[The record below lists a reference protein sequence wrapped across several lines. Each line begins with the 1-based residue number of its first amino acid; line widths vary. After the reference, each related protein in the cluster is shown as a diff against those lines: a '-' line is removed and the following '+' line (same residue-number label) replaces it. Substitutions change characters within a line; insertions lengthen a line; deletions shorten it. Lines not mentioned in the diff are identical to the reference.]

1 MQEKS
6 QTAIYQR
13 FTQIANFYNISLRK
27 LSEVLELKSPQVFY
41 DMKAGKVQG
50 VSRTLLESI
59 KDKLPD
65 VNDVWLLTGEG
76 EMMRESPQN
85 HQVIGNNSGIANN
98 GNGVVIHPKEESSD
112 IVKRMQD
119 QIEELLSQNRT
130 LLNIV
135 DRLTSK

>member
-1 MQEKS
+1 
-6 QTAIYQR
+6 
-13 FTQIANFYNISLRK
+13 

-112 IVKRMQD
+112 VVKRMQD
-119 QIEELLSQNRT
+119 QIDELLSQNRT

-135 DRLTSK
+135 DKLTSK

>member
-1 MQEKS
+1 MQEKT

-112 IVKRMQD
+112 VVKRMQD
-119 QIEELLSQNRT
+119 QIDELLSQNRT

>member
-112 IVKRMQD
+112 VVKRMQD
-119 QIEELLSQNRT
+119 QIDELLSQNRT

>member
-76 EMMRESPQN
+76 EMMKESPQN

-119 QIEELLSQNRT
+119 QIDELLSQNRT